1 MIPRQPSSPFA
12 FVEPARF
19 TLNLRE
25 PSRSAIDPLRPRR
38 RHCRPGGATAFDE
51 EHHAVDSEGMSA
63 AVAALVAGLLGIGSA
78 QAQVQASG
86 NMAVSSDYVWR
97 GSSQTGGDPAVQA
110 GAKLALPSGLYAS
123 VWGSNVSFT
132 PDIGARSEFDL
143 VAGWSGAVAQDWS
156 LDANV
161 TRYLYPGTGRALD
174 WTELGATLTWK
185 QRAWLQLAH
194 SSDALAGGHRGT
206 YAQLGGRLPLNE
218 RFRLEAAVGHY
229 WLADAQGPDYL
240 HGQLS
245 AIATLAPAW
254 ELRATVHDTDNA
266 ARRLFPGNA
275 GGRWEL
281 ALQGSF

>member
-1 MIPRQPSSPFA
+1 MIPRQPSRPD
-12 FVEPARF
+12 RF
-19 TLNLRE
+19 TFNLRKGC
-25 PSRSAIDPLRPRR
+25 RRAIDPLRPGR
-38 RHCRPGGATAFDE
+38 RHCRPGGTTAFYE
-51 EHHAVDSEGMSA
+51 EHPAVDSKGMSA
-63 AVAALVAGLLGIGSA
+63 ALAALVAGLLGIGIGSAQA

-86 NMAVSSDYVWR
+86 NMAVTSDYVWR
-97 GSSQTGGDPAVQA
+97 GSSQTADDPAVQA

-156 LDANV
+156 LDANL

-174 WTELGATLTWK
+174 WTELGATLSWK

-245 AIATLAPAW
+245 AIATLAPTW

>member
-1 MIPRQPSSPFA
+1 M
-12 FVEPARF
+12 
-19 TLNLRE
+19 
-25 PSRSAIDPLRPRR
+25 
-38 RHCRPGGATAFDE
+38 
-51 EHHAVDSEGMSA
+51 DSKGMSA

-78 QAQVQASG
+78 QAQQVQASG
-86 NMAVSSDYVWR
+86 NMAVTSDYVWR

-143 VAGWSGAVAQDWS
+143 VAGWSGAVAQDWT
-156 LDANV
+156 LDANL

-174 WTELGATLTWK
+174 WTELGATLSWK

>member
-1 MIPRQPSSPFA
+1 MIPRLL
-12 FVEPARF
+12 PAPGRF
-19 TLNLRE
+19 TVNLRVG
-25 PSRSAIDPLRPRR
+25 RGCAIDPLRRCR

-51 EHHAVDSEGMSA
+51 EHHAVDSKGMSA

-78 QAQVQASG
+78 QAQQVQASG
-86 NMAVSSDYVWR
+86 NMAVTSDYVWR

-156 LDANV
+156 LDANL

-174 WTELGATLTWK
+174 WTELGATLSWK